1 MKVDLTHTEI
11 MYLYY
16 LIENNLETSII
27 VNFDHFWAQ
36 NRGRDCRNTQC
47 HFEIDE
53 IKRLRK
59 NLNKKLVFKK
69 LKYGTL
75 KPRLAELKRRVE
87 VLS

>member
-11 MYLYY
+11 MYLNY

-27 VNFDHFWAQ
+27 VNLVHGIWA
-36 NRGRDCRNTQC
+36 NTQC
-47 HFEIDE
+47 HIEIDE

-69 LKYGTL
+69 LKYGAL
-75 KPRLAELKRRVE
+75 KPRLARMRTSLRG
-87 VLS
+87 L